1 MLTLISAP
9 AGFGKTTLLS
19 DWIHRS
25 EMPVAWFSLDEG
37 DNDPVRFLSY
47 FIAALQTI
55 DANIGKPALSA
66 LQSPQ
71 APPMESV
78 LATLINDINPV
89 SKDFALI
96 LEDYHL
102 IDAREVHKI
111 VEFLLDHLPQ
121 QMHLVIATR
130 ADPPLPVA
138 RLRGQNQLSEF
149 RASDL
154 CFTADEA
161 SVFFNKVMNL
171 GLSPDDIGMLESRTE
186 GWIAGLQL
194 AALSMEGRKDI
205 PAFIKA
211 FTGDDR
217 HIVDYLMEEVLSR
230 QSETVQS
237 FLLRTSILDRLS
249 GPLCD
254 AVTGQNNSQQ
264 MLQKLEKANLFVV
277 PLDSKRLWYR
287 YHHLFTNFLRTRL
300 NHAQRDL
307 VPELNRRACQWYAD
321 NRLVSEAI
329 SHALAAE
336 DFERVAD
343 LIEQVAQTMV
353 ARGEFITL
361 LRWLKELPD
370 QLVRAR
376 PQLCL
381 AHAWALFINEQFEA
395 AESRLQD
402 VETSCKAQTSRI
414 GKPELEALLGEA
426 AAIRAIIAHVQED
439 NLRAIKLSNQALQ
452 RLPKENLYLRSLMA
466 WNLGMAHQM
475 IGDVVAARQAY
486 AEARTISQRA
496 GHGLTTLLSLNG
508 LAQLEVIQGHLHQ
521 AARLFQQAL
530 QFAAEHYDQRG
541 VRFPIAGVIHIAM
554 GQLLYEWDDLEG
566 ATRHLLE
573 GIELAKQ
580 FGYSVVLA
588 DGYVGLARVKQAQG
602 DVNGALDM
610 LQQAEQL
617 AQGSH
622 AIWTIAQIAGCQ
634 ARLWLS
640 PPGGSLAAADRWA
653 QEYRLADEL
662 SYLRKVEYLALARV
676 FIALGRADEAL
687 GLLTRLQEAAEV
699 ARRMESIIEILML
712 YALALEAQD
721 DTTGAMLTLRQA
733 LSLAE
738 PEGYIRIFVDEGKP
752 MADLLEKVIEAK
764 KVGQGD
770 VKIDVPQAYVKK
782 LLMILKVSLISQ
794 PEGSLAQPLS
804 DRELEV
810 LQLIASGLSNS
821 KIGQVL
827 FISLDTVK
835 SHTRNIN
842 SKLHV
847 HSRIQAVSRAKEL
860 GFL

>member
-19 DWIHRS
+19 DWIHQS

-47 FIAALQTI
+47 VIAALQTI
-55 DANIGKPALSA
+55 EANIGKPALSA

-71 APPMESV
+71 APPMESI

-102 IDAREVHKI
+102 IDTHEIHNI

-154 CFTADEA
+154 CFTADES

-171 GLSPDDIGMLESRTE
+171 GLSPDEIGMLESRTE

-254 AVTGQNNSQQ
+254 AVTGQNDSQQ

-300 NHAQRDL
+300 YHAQRDL
-307 VPELNRRACQWYAD
+307 IPELNRRACQWYAD
-321 NRLVSEAI
+321 NGLVSEAI

-353 ARGEFITL
+353 ARGEFTTL
-361 LRWLKELPD
+361 LRWLKALPD
-370 QLVRAR
+370 PLVRAR

-402 VETSCKAQTSRI
+402 VETGCKAQISRI

-439 NLRAIKLSNQALQ
+439 NLRAIELSHQALQ
-452 RLPKENLYLRSLMA
+452 RLPDKNLYLRSLIA
-466 WNLGMAHQM
+466 WILGMAHQM

-486 AEARTISQRA
+486 AEARTISQRTE
-496 GHGLTTLLSLNG
+496 HGPTLLPLNG
-508 LAQLEVIQGHLHQ
+508 LAELEVIQGHLHQ
-521 AARLFQQAL
+521 AAKLFQQAL
-530 QFAAEHYDQRG
+530 RFAAEHDDQRG
-541 VRFPIAGVIHIAM
+541 VRIPIAGVAHIGM

-566 ATRHLLE
+566 ATRYLLE

-617 AQGSH
+617 AQRSH

-634 ARLWLS
+634 ARLWLF
-640 PPGGSLAAADRWA
+640 PPGGSLAAAARWA

-712 YALALEAQD
+712 RALALEAQD
-721 DTTGAMLTLRQA
+721 DTIGAMLTLIQA

-764 KVGQGD
+764 QVGQGD
-770 VKIDVPQAYVKK
+770 AKIDVPQAYVKK
-782 LLMILKVSLISQ
+782 LLMILKVSPVPQ
-794 PEGSLAQPLS
+794 PEGSLAQALS
-804 DRELEV
+804 ERELEV
-810 LQLIASGLSNS
+810 LTFVAAGLPNSHIARE
-821 KIGQVL
+821 L
-827 FISLDTVK
+827 FISVNTVK
-835 SHTRNIN
+835 THIKNIN
-842 SKLHV
+842 SKLDV
-847 HSRIQAVSRAKEL
+847 HSRTQATARAKEIGL
-860 GFL
+860 L